1 MWHVVS
7 NRSYAAPAAANA
19 YGHRFGCEEG
29 FRDTKWWLGFA
40 KARIAPS
47 KAWSRMFALFA
58 IALLVLTSLGSKLL
72 LAQGPRAKALLR
84 RVVSRRRGRCEL
96 GLVSAMVSLLQRDK
110 TLYNELC
117 SHVKLKLEATLENVS

>member
-7 NRSYAAPAAANA
+7 NRPYAAPAAANA
-19 YGHRFGCEEG
+19 YGHRLGCEEG
-29 FRDTKWWLGFA
+29 FRDAKWGRGFA
-40 KARIAPS
+40 KARIAQS

-58 IALLVLTSLGSKLL
+58 MALLVMASLGSKLI
-72 LAQGPRAKALLR
+72 LAQGPRAQDLLP

-96 GLVSAMVSLLQRDK
+96 GLVSAMVSLLQGDK

-117 SHVKLKLEATLENVS
+117 PHG